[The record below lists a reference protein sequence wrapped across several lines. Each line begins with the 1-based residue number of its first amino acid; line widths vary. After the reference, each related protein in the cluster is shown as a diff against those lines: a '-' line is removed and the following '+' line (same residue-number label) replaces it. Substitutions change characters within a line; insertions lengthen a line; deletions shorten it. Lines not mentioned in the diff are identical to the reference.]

1 MPLMQDLL
9 DKLQESPPQTEEDL
23 RGILDETGY
32 DLIMKEPSPEEEEM
46 PGDEGPE
53 DEGMEAEEEV
63 EEELPP
69 DDMGEGGETA
79 DMLESMLPPGMDS
92 GSPGVHPRMKMK
104 IMTFKAANSALKKG
118 KKGRKS

>member
-1 MPLMQDLL
+1 MQDLL
-9 DKLQESPPQTEEDL
+9 DKLQESPPQSEEEL

-46 PGDEGPE
+46 PDDEGPD
-53 DEGMEAEEEV
+53 DEGIAAEEEV

-69 DDMGEGGETA
+69 DDMGEGSETA

-104 IMTFKAANSALKKG
+104 IMTFKAANSAMKKD